1 MQKENLILVV
11 IGFADTV
18 ALTLYMSQSIIYA
31 YIPNV
36 KDSRLKILSE
46 YLSR

>member
-18 ALTLYMSQSIIYA
+18 ALNLYYGL
-31 YIPNV
+31 
-36 KDSRLKILSE
+36 DSLISL
-46 YLSR
+46 

>member
-18 ALTLYMSQSIIYA
+18 ALNLYMSQDFSCLA
-31 YIPNV
+31 VRENRTE
-36 KDSRLKILSE
+36 D
-46 YLSR
+46 